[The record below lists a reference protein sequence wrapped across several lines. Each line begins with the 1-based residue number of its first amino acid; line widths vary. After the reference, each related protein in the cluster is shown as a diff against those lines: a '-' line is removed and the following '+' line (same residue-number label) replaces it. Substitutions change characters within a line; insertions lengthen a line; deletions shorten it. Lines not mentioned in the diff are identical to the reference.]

1 QANYIDIDAG
11 CLNVWGLQLVAG
23 KNLPDIPGEKE
34 DHYILINE
42 KMVHDF
48 KYASAKQAVG
58 QHILLGNNDAEIV
71 GVVKDFQFLDVSQG
85 MQPLMLR
92 NRESEFGYV
101 TVRMRGKNLATTV
114 AFLQDTWK
122 KVNPTTKF
130 EYEFFDQQLSLT
142 HSMLSDVAGILS
154 VLAFL
159 AVLISCMG
167 LLGMATYTAETRRK
181 EISVR
186 KVLGSSVF
194 QVIVL
199 LSQGY
204 MILLCIAVVI
214 AVPIAYIVNNIW
226 LQDFA
231 SRISITPW
239 DLLVDILALAAIS
252 FLIVLSQ
259 AWKISNA
266 NPAKSLR
273 ME

>member
-1 QANYIDIDAG
+1 
-11 CLNVWGLQLVAG
+11 
-23 KNLPDIPGEKE
+23 
-34 DHYILINE
+34 
-42 KMVHDF
+42 
-48 KYASAKQAVG
+48 
-58 QHILLGNNDAEIV
+58 
-71 GVVKDFQFLDVSQG
+71 
-85 MQPLMLR
+85 MLR
-92 NRESEFGYV
+92 NRKSEFGYV
-101 TVRMRGKNLATTV
+101 TVRIRGKNLAATV

-130 EYEFFDQQLSLT
+130 EYEFFDQQLSIT
-142 HSMLSDVAGILS
+142 HSMLSDTAGILS

-194 QVIVL
+194 QIIIL

-204 MILLCIAVVI
+204 MILLGIAVAI
-214 AVPIAYIVNNIW
+214 AVPVAYIVNNIW
-226 LQDFA
+226 LQNFA
-231 SRISITPW
+231 SRISIAPW
-239 DLLVDILALAAIS
+239 DLLLDILALAAIS

-266 NPAKSLR
+266 NPAKNLR
-273 ME
+273 TE